1 MPRVPALFVHVYLPG
16 CKCNYREGG
25 RGGWWVVRV
34 EGGGSAT
41 GGRQFLVPL
50 CICISDGP
58 RETAQRWGGWW
69 PGGCYAL
76 SHLMTCCFE
85 GLML

>member
-34 EGGGSAT
+34 EGGGVCN
-41 GGRQFLVPL
+41 GRPAVPRSSL
-50 CICISDGP
+50 HMCI
-58 RETAQRWGGWW
+58 
-69 PGGCYAL
+69 
-76 SHLMTCCFE
+76 
-85 GLML
+85 

>member
-34 EGGGSAT
+34 EGGGLQRAAGSSSFLFAYVYLT
-41 GGRQFLVPL
+41 GRERRRSDGADGGRAGVMP
-50 CICISDGP
+50 
-58 RETAQRWGGWW
+58 
-69 PGGCYAL
+69 
-76 SHLMTCCFE
+76 
-85 GLML
+85 